1 MIKKFAVTRYN
12 KIIYLKAQ
20 QLQNLPLSQNVLY
33 FVHGVY
39 LLRLRVRVPI
49 KSLFRDKNFAY
60 FDFGVRSTPKILI
73 TFFRVPPKILKKWEF
88 CLLPKKLEP
97 PCSEPLSSK
106 GKSSSR
112 HQAMRQNPHFVQ
124 KFGRNLYENY

>member
-39 LLRLRVRVPI
+39 LLRLRVRVPM

-73 TFFRVPPKILKKWEF
+73 TFFRVPPKILKKMGVLHPPQKARTSVLGAAEQQRQ
-88 CLLPKKLEP
+88 KLFPTPGNEAKSP
-97 PCSEPLSSK
+97 LCSKIWAEPL
-106 GKSSSR
+106 
-112 HQAMRQNPHFVQ
+112 
-124 KFGRNLYENY
+124 